1 MNNVEPLYNGQ
12 VVQVLFVPYMGSI
25 CILYC
30 YVHQQIVHYIMEVSA
45 IGSAY

>member
-12 VVQVLFVPYMGSI
+12 VLFVHYMRVQSVF
-25 CILYC
+25 LYC
-30 YVHQQIVHYIMEVSA
+30 YVHQQIVHYVMEVSA